1 MNDDGSVRRAVN
13 NHVKRL
19 SKLITL
25 RLANKV
31 QEEPIL
37 IPACR
42 NYDSVEFNK
51 FGSERSPLPYVT
63 VGFTWLN
70 KPVRPYGSVTLSYSL
85 PEEEAGSAF
94 SKAVRYSLEYL
105 RTLNLPTRTELMIR
119 ATAYNREGVK
129 LCEVD
134 VSAHT
139 NNRLFREED
148 KQFDR
153 FDVDGLIEGLA
164 AVLERKLTTFR

>member
-1 MNDDGSVRRAVN
+1 
-13 NHVKRL
+13 
-19 SKLITL
+19 
-25 RLANKV
+25 
-31 QEEPIL
+31 
-37 IPACR
+37 
-42 NYDSVEFNK
+42 
-51 FGSERSPLPYVT
+51 
-63 VGFTWLN
+63 
-70 KPVRPYGSVTLSYSL
+70 
-85 PEEEAGSAF
+85 
-94 SKAVRYSLEYL
+94 
-105 RTLNLPTRTELMIR
+105 MIR

-129 LCEVD
+129 LCEVY